1 MRKQTSIP
9 ALRSQSPEDLLL
21 RLQISSAFMSK
32 HKRTDSVGD
41 NKPAPLL
48 PADYS
53 NASSTPSNSCKATD
67 RPDYLGLRRVS
78 HSPQPRVTSGSM
90 LKLVNRDTLP
100 FQPAP
105 VPLLEAQ
112 NAKEKANLLWSKG
125 SARRLKATVYPIQNT
140 LKGSEGLKPL
150 ADLYDSFKSV
160 VELVTA
166 N

>member
-21 RLQISSAFMSK
+21 RVQISSAFMTK
-32 HKRTDSVGD
+32 HKRTDSVGEL
-41 NKPAPLL
+41 KPQTLL
-48 PADYS
+48 PADCS
-53 NASSTPSNSCKATD
+53 NASSTPSNSGKATE
-67 RPDYLGLRRVS
+67 RPEYLGLSRVS
-78 HSPQPRVTSGSM
+78 KSPQPRVTSGSM
-90 LKLVNRDTLP
+90 LKLINRDTVP

-105 VPLLEAQ
+105 LPILEAQ

-125 SARRLKATVYPIQNT
+125 SARRLKSTVYPTQNI
-140 LKGSEGLKPL
+140 LKGTEGCKPL